1 MDNCICLLHRKDKE
15 EGMEIETIASGPD
28 LKSGFEK
35 RNQKFD
41 IRIAKWEKIKG
52 RRIAPCHA
60 KPI

>member
-1 MDNCICLLHRKDKE
+1 
-15 EGMEIETIASGPD
+15 MEIETIASGPD